1 MPVVSEVNILTV
13 KQEHKNYN
21 IKNLIIWT
29 PRLPPLQHT
38 HTLGITAEFL
48 YHKACAVGI

>member
-13 KQEHKNYN
+13 KQEHK
-21 IKNLIIWT
+21 ITILKIQLFG
-29 PRLPPLQHT
+29 LQHCPPLQHT